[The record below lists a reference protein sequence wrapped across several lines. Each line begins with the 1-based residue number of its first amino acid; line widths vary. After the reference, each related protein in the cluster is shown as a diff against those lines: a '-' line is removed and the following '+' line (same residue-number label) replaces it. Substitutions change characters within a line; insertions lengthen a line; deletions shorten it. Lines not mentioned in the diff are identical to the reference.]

1 MAASSTVFGWQPE
14 VVGGDD
20 GANDGGA
27 GSAGGGA
34 AQGGGGGWA
43 GGGQGQEGGGG
54 WWAAG
59 GGGWQGHDWQKG
71 RGGGGGGQAG
81 GDDGQQQAG
90 GAGPPVPVE
99 FELTDQDV
107 WQACLGDGQWVDAA
121 ATWTEPL
128 FQALR
133 DGVPTIRLM
142 RIHRNKFGE
151 EVHCWYT
158 IDCAD
163 STDIQQQNEASGT
176 RRELR
181 VVQLMAPR
189 LVEPHAPAAPP
200 PALPPPL
207 EQPAAPAGS
216 EAELPGGGV

>member
-1 MAASSTVFGWQPE
+1 M
-14 VVGGDD
+14 
-20 GANDGGA
+20 
-27 GSAGGGA
+27 
-34 AQGGGGGWA
+34 
-43 GGGQGQEGGGG
+43 
-54 WWAAG
+54 
-59 GGGWQGHDWQKG
+59 
-71 RGGGGGGQAG
+71 
-81 GDDGQQQAG
+81 
-90 GAGPPVPVE
+90 PVE

-107 WQACLGDGQWVDAA
+107 WQACLGDGQWHDVD

-189 LVEPHAPAAPP
+189 LVEPRALAAPP

-216 EAELPGGGV
+216 EAEVPGGAS